1 MRSWAFFLRDTGR
14 SRSPPCSALAS
25 AADADLVMYCITNTS
40 GGVSTDVT
48 LGEVFVFIDSIVQ
61 GDATPLRGTCV
72 TDAFLSSI
80 TGRLDGGAATGFV
93 LLPNETVCFTFSCSC
108 TGFDPTSLVGELK
121 ATVCVSGAENQLG
134 EFRDKLW
141 CDTSEEEE

>member
-1 MRSWAFFLRDTGR
+1 
-14 SRSPPCSALAS
+14 
-25 AADADLVMYCITNTS
+25 MYCITNTS
-40 GGVSTDVT
+40 GGVSTYVT

-61 GDATPLRGTCV
+61 GDATPLRGTFV

-93 LLPNETVCFTFSCSC
+93 LLPNETVCFAFSC
-108 TGFDPTSLVGELK
+108 TGFDSTLLVGELK
-121 ATVCVSGAENQLG
+121 ATVCVLGAENQLG

-141 CDTSEEEE
+141 CDTSEEKE